1 MSTAD
6 HSDHPQLLQEVLMRA
21 AANRAATIRRQST
34 ASLVRQIK
42 ASNAR
47 ILKGQSSAGNL

>member
-1 MSTAD
+1 MNTAD

-42 ASNAR
+42 ASNTR
-47 ILKGQSSAGNL
+47 ILKGQSGAGKL